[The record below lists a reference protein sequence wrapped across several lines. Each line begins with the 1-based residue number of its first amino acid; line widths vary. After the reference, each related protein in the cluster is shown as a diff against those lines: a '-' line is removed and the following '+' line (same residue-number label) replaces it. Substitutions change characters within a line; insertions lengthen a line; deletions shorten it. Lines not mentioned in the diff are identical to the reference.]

1 MPSGP
6 VTVYAAIDVDQVEET
21 LAHMRGLAL
30 TGTPLLLALAGVST
44 WLIVGWALRP
54 VEAIRRQVEVISAQ
68 ALDQRISEPTVD
80 DEIGQLTHTM
90 NAMLHR
96 LETSTERQRR
106 FVADAS
112 HELKSPLAIL
122 RNEVEVALA
131 HPEAGDW
138 QSTATSILEE
148 SERMG
153 RLVQDLLFLAHSDEG
168 RAAAPGA
175 DIDLDDV
182 VLAEVSRLRLRGRVQ
197 VDSSRVS
204 AAPVTGRAEQLS
216 RVARNLLEN
225 AERYAR
231 STITVELRFADGR
244 VQLVVADDGP
254 GIPPED
260 RERIFE
266 RFTRLYDPNSPHD
279 GGSGLGL
286 AIAKEIVE
294 THGGHIWV
302 ENAAVGAR
310 FVIDLPAAHP

>member
-1 MPSGP
+1 
-6 VTVYAAIDVDQVEET
+6 
-21 LAHMRGLAL
+21 
-30 TGTPLLLALAGVST
+30 
-44 WLIVGWALRP
+44 
-54 VEAIRRQVEVISAQ
+54 
-68 ALDQRISEPTVD
+68 
-80 DEIGQLTHTM
+80 
-90 NAMLHR
+90 MLHR
-96 LETSTERQRR
+96 LEASTERQRR

-122 RNEVEVALA
+122 RSEVELALA

-138 QSTATSILEE
+138 QSTATNILEE

-168 RAAAPGA
+168 RASAPGTE
-175 DIDLDDV
+175 IDLDDV
-182 VLAEVSRLRLRGRVQ
+182 VLAEVSRLRVRGRVQ

-204 AAPVTGRAEQLS
+204 AAPAVGRAEQLS

-231 STITVELRFADGR
+231 STITVELRVADGR

-254 GIPPED
+254 GIPPGD

-266 RFTRLYDPNSPHD
+266 RFTRLGNAHRRPD

-286 AIAKEIVE
+286 AIAKEIVQA
-294 THGGHIWV
+294 HGGHIWV
-302 ENAAVGAR
+302 EHATVGAH
-310 FVIDLPAAHP
+310 FVVDLPAALP